1 MSFFD
6 PIKRV
11 QRLRQADPRR
21 QPDAELR
28 ERIPPGQYRTEK
40 FPVLTYGETPVVD
53 LKDWRLKVWGLV
65 ENPITLTWEE
75 FQALPRKKIHV
86 DIHCVT
92 RWSMLDTEWEGV
104 PFSVIAELAKPLP
117 TARVVME
124 HSYGGYTTNML
135 LEEMYDAG
143 VLLADTYDG
152 RPLARDHGG
161 PLRLVVPRLYF
172 WKSAKWLNGL
182 EFLARNLPGFW
193 ERYGYHMHGD
203 PWTEE
208 RFG

>member
-1 MSFFD
+1 MSIFD

-21 QPDAELR
+21 RPDADLR
-28 ERIPPGQYRTEK
+28 DRIPPGQYRTEK
-40 FPVLTYGETPVVD
+40 FPVLTYGETPVID
-53 LKDWRLKVWGLV
+53 RQDWRLRVWGLV
-65 ENPITLTWEE
+65 ENPMTLTWEE

-92 RWSMLDTEWEGV
+92 RWSLLDSEWEGV
-104 PFSVIAELAKPLP
+104 PFAAIAERAKPLP
-117 TARVVME
+117 AARVVME

-135 LEEMYDAG
+135 LEEMYDDE
-143 VLLADTYDG
+143 VILADTYG
-152 RPLARDHGG
+152 GQPLARDHGG
-161 PLRLVVPRLYF
+161 PLRMVVPKLYF

-182 EFLARNLPGFW
+182 ELLERNAPGFW